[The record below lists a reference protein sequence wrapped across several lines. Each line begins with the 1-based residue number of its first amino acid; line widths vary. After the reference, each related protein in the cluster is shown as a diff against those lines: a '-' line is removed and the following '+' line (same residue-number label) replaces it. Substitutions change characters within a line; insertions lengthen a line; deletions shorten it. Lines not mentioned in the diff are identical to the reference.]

1 MNNTTARLRAL
12 DAFYLTTITSEKKE
26 TDSLNE
32 QSILYKAK
40 HVYRR
45 MHDGKAARF

>member
-1 MNNTTARLRAL
+1 MNNTTACLRAL

-26 TDSLNE
+26 TDSLDE

-40 HVYRR
+40 TCLPK
-45 MHDGKAARF
+45 DA